1 MHEEGVGGAKMTAWR
16 VRAAWAALW
25 LIPVGLPA
33 AEPESRPAGAETAAE
48 ASYPS
53 LDVIGFTDAG
63 FSATDAES
71 STSTTGFFQGQFVL
85 HFTSA
90 LSSRLAF
97 FGEVSVTTGG
107 EAHGYGSPDES
118 GANADLHRSIVK
130 YTHSDALKLS
140 IGRFHTPIT
149 YWNVAF
155 HHGQW
160 LQTTV
165 TRPRMLEF
173 SNPFLPMHFL
183 GGFAEG
189 KVPSGRLNLSYLAGI
204 GNGRGSGP
212 GRPEAPGDANNH
224 RAWLVRLSARPD
236 TLPGLEVGGAWHED
250 KAAVF
255 YGPTRADF
263 RERIASGF
271 VAFTKETPELI
282 AEYVSVRHRRLGGDA
297 TFKSWAYYAQ
307 AAWRVSSRFKPY
319 VRWEEI
325 HLDENDHVLDGAQA
339 GRGGLAGVRVDVA
352 DFVAVKVEYQRQ
364 DKGKAPFQ
372 HAAFAQVSL
381 TF

>member
-1 MHEEGVGGAKMTAWR
+1 MTAWR
-16 VRAAWAALW
+16 VRAAWAAFW
-25 LIPVGLPA
+25 LVPVGLPA
-33 AEPESRPAGAETAAE
+33 AEPESPPAAPEAVAE

-63 FSATDAES
+63 FSATDADS

-90 LSSRLAF
+90 LSPRLAF

-107 EAHGYGSPDES
+107 DAYGSGHHQAS
-118 GANADLHRSIVK
+118 TNADLHRSILK

-140 IGRFHTPIT
+140 IGRFHTPIS

-173 SNPFLPMHFL
+173 SNPFLPLHFL
-183 GGFAEG
+183 GAFAEG
-189 KVPSGRLNLSYLAGI
+189 KIPSGRLNLSYLAGI
-204 GNGRGSGP
+204 GNGRGGGP

-236 TLPGLEVGGAWHED
+236 TLRGLEAGAAWHED
-250 KAAVF
+250 KPAVF
-255 YGPTRADF
+255 YGPDRADF
-263 RERIASGF
+263 RESIASAF
-271 VAFTKETPELI
+271 VAFTKEKPELI
-282 AEYVSVRHRRLGGDA
+282 AEYVSIRHRRLGRDA
-297 TFKSWAYYAQ
+297 TFASWAYYAQ
-307 AAWRVSSRFKPY
+307 AAWRVSPRVKPY
-319 VRWEEI
+319 ARWEEV
-325 HLDENDHVLDGAQA
+325 HLDENDHVLEGAQA
-339 GRGGLAGVRVDVA
+339 GRGGLVGVRVDVA
-352 DFVAVKVEYQRQ
+352 DFVAVKAEYKRQ
-364 DKGKAPFQ
+364 DEGTAPFE
-372 HAAFAQVSL
+372 HAVFAQVSL